1 MTEYERRLKRAA
13 RFGVQ
18 TSDVIGPQSETPAFQ
33 NMDLPVAGQHKI
45 EKLTENISRIKMRQQ
60 KFKWRFISTRKTWHD
75 SNLVANRTSLFP
87 VFRHSWSG
95 LVANYLIDH

>member
-1 MTEYERRLKRAA
+1 MVEQNDAPKDFSSPAILNATEMTEYERRLKRAA

-33 NMDLPVAGQHKI
+33 NMDLPVAGQHRI

-60 KFKWRFISTRKTWHD
+60 KFAEEVLPEADTKI
-75 SNLVANRTSLFP
+75 
-87 VFRHSWSG
+87 
-95 LVANYLIDH
+95 